1 MTNEDKVFQLHD
13 DGLTAGKIAQKL
25 KIKKAVVLDILGNE
39 AKPKGFGDMIEA
51 VTEATGIKAVVEAI
65 TDDCGCKARKE
76 ALNKLF
82 PTRKTNDLSLEDFE
96 TLKGVFALGRP
107 SSVSNE
113 VQKQIIGV
121 YNRVFNAKRVLSN
134 CSPCIRKVVD
144 ELERVYNESK

>member
-1 MTNEDKVFQLHD
+1 MNDKVFLLHD
-13 DGLTAGKIAQKL
+13 EGLSAGKIAQKL
-25 KIKKAVVLDILGNE
+25 KIKKAVVLDILGDE

-82 PTRKTNDLSLEDFE
+82 PTRKTNDLSVEDFDI
-96 TLKGVFALGRP
+96 LQGVFRLGRP

-113 VQKQIIGV
+113 VQKLIVGV
-121 YNRVFNAKRVLSN
+121 YNRVFNAKRQLSN
-134 CSPCIRKVVD
+134 CSPCIKKLVD
-144 ELERVYNESK
+144 ELEKVYNESK